1 MSLIFFINAHFGYVT
16 KTVLMTYQCFGCC
29 SAVLAERQRLLFFP
43 APLCTPNPI
52 RSLEVCS
59 KLGGDTSWTADSNWL
74 RGYSTPC
81 NTMLSNKTERRGF
94 AGRQPFAQRLAGHH
108 SAYGRWRVIAL
119 ASLVLSSSFLPLLD
133 YPYLDSWVP
142 LLLFLLFSPPSC
154 CRGLWWWWRVSGL
167 AAGQG
172 KLTTASQEKLEQHA
186 MFAHKF
192 FSLLTILEFISQPC
206 SKLHRQRDAA
216 LWVSA
221 DSTFIWQRKCTQF
234 LLPGLS
240 LL

>member
-1 MSLIFFINAHFGYVT
+1 MLILGMWLKQFWWHT
-16 KTVLMTYQCFGCC
+16 
-29 SAVLAERQRLLFFP
+29 SVLAVVQQYSQSVNVFFFP
-43 APLCTPNPI
+43 TLLCTPNPI